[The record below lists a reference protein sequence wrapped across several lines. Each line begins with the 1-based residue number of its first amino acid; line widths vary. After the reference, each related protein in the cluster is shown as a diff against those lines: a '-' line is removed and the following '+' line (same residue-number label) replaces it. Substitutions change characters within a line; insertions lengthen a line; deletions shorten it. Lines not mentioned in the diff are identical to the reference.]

1 MGNMRV
7 SVSKVAAVL
16 LVAWGCAAA
25 TAMADDHPVTFPAGA
40 FPNYSYSPPNIEAA
54 VGDTVTFS
62 GDFASHPLVWN
73 TSDFA
78 TQPSG
83 TSNTYTFTHPGTFA
97 FHCQIHASM
106 IGSVH
111 VPGNALATPD
121 FSWGPTSPKTGQA
134 VTFTPGAF
142 TDPDGT
148 VVRYEWDL
156 NGDGVFEATGAAPS
170 RTYTSAGN
178 YNVALRYVDDNHE
191 TSPATTHP
199 LTVAQGP
206 TTGGGGGGGG
216 GGAGG
221 GGGGTGGG
229 GTPSPS
235 PTPSKPGSPS
245 PGSGGTGGGSTTSPS
260 GGEQGAGTSTPGTT
274 ALRVRLG
281 ARALTFRSGR
291 ARVTVVLNL
300 SGSAK
305 ATLRVGKTVLATGS
319 ATLRAG
325 TRTVRLTLTKAGTR
339 ALRRAHGGVRATL
352 TVVARRSAGAKA
364 TTARRTL
371 TVKVQPSNA

>member
-1 MGNMRV
+1 VGVM
-7 SVSKVAAVL
+7 SKAAAVL
-16 LVAWGCAAA
+16 LVTWGCATATA
-25 TAMADDHPVTFPAGA
+25 TAMADDHPVTFAPGVS
-40 FPNYSYSPPNIEAA
+40 PVQYSPSTTEAA
-54 VGDTVTFS
+54 VGDTVTFN
-62 GDFASHPLVWN
+62 GAFGSHPLVWTN
-73 TSDFA
+73 GDFL
-78 TQPSG
+78 TQSTG
-83 TSNTYTFTHPGTFA
+83 TTNSYSFTRPGTFA
-97 FHCQIHASM
+97 FHCAIHPSTM
-106 IGSVH
+106 FGSVH
-111 VPGNALATPD
+111 VPGNAFATPE
-121 FSWGPTSPKTGQA
+121 FSWGPASPKTGQA

-156 NGDGVFEATGAAPS
+156 DGDGIFEATGAAPS
-170 RTYTSAGN
+170 RTYSSAGS
-178 YNVALRYVDDNHE
+178 YDVALRYVDDSHE

-206 TTGGGGGGGG
+206 IGGGGGGGG
-216 GGAGG
+216 TGG

-235 PTPSKPGSPS
+235 PTPPKPGSPS

-281 ARALTFRSGR
+281 ARALTFRSGH
-291 ARVTVVLNL
+291 ARVTIVLNL

-305 ATLRVGKTVLATGS
+305 ATLRAGKTVLATGS

-325 TRTVRLTLTKAGTR
+325 TRTVGLTLTKAGTR
-339 ALRRAHGGVRATL
+339 ALRRAPGGG
-352 TVVARRSAGAKA
+352 GAPPA
-364 TTARRTL
+364 PTARRTL
-371 TVKVQPSNA
+371 TMKLA